1 LEEKLR
7 SFLKTGSDWARLK
20 TSFPGVFVLKLPPF
34 RGSPARLAVELN
46 PVDDAGNPT
55 KRRGL
60 ILRDEGEL
68 EEYERIFQSDKL
80 KPLLASVA
88 VVNPEEKRRISKPG
102 EDILEI

>member
-1 LEEKLR
+1 MEEKLK
-7 SFLKTGSDWARLK
+7 SFLKAGSDWARLR

-60 ILRDEGEL
+60 ILRDEVEL
-68 EEYERIFQSDKL
+68 NEYTRIFQSDKL

-88 VVNPEEKRRISKPG
+88 AINPAEKRHLARPG
-102 EDILEI
+102 EEVLEI

>member
-20 TSFPGVFVLKLPPF
+20 TSLPGVFVLKLPPF

-55 KRRGL
+55 RRRGL
-60 ILRDEGEL
+60 ILRNEVDM
-68 EEYERIFQSDKL
+68 EEYEKIFHSDKL
-80 KPLLASVA
+80 KPLLASLRT
-88 VVNPEEKRRISKPG
+88 VNPEEKRRVAKPG
-102 EDILEI
+102 EDVLEI

>member
-7 SFLKTGSDWARLK
+7 SFLKTGVDWARLK

-34 RGSPARLAVELN
+34 RGNPARLAVELN

-55 KRRGL
+55 KRGGL

-68 EEYERIFQSDKL
+68 EEYERIFQSNRL

-88 VVNPEEKRRISKPG
+88 VVNPEEKRRVAKPG